1 MDIPIHA
8 RLKDLGP
15 EQGVVYVRIID
26 AKEGRTR
33 NDKPYYALTVG
44 DLSETLPARVWADS
58 ASFPIVRTL
67 QRGSVVKILG
77 LRSSYQGRD
86 QLELQKIRPVEE
98 RDHGLWSPDT
108 VQGPGYDKVQDL
120 FSDVLVFDI
129 ETVAVTID
137 IREMPQTIVKGITE
151 VAQRKEWDIE
161 KVLALNPLFSRV
173 ASIAVGSGADD
184 SRDCVLIAPP
194 EEELKRGLGDIPPW
208 IRPMPEKEMLGAF
221 WTLASQANT
230 IVSFNGRGFDLPF
243 LRTRSSILEQPV
255 FVDLLSQPP
264 SQHSPHLDLYLI
276 LTGGGRGTAPMN
288 LDAACYAYGIESP
301 KGAMDGSMVGHAYRE
316 KKFGEIAKYN
326 LADVIATR
334 ALYQRLRSTILDYL
348 D

>member
-1 MDIPIHA
+1 MDIPIHS
-8 RLKDLGP
+8 RLKDLGA
-15 EQGVVYVRIID
+15 QQAVVFARVMEL
-26 AKEGRTR
+26 KEGRTR
-33 NDKPYYALTVG
+33 NDQPYLALTLG
-44 DLSETLPARVWADS
+44 DLSETLSARIWADS
-58 ASFPIVRTL
+58 PAFGSARTL
-67 QRGSVVKILG
+67 QRGDVVKILG
-77 LRSSYQGRD
+77 LRSNYQGRD
-86 QLELQKIRPVEE
+86 QLEIHRIRPVEE
-98 RDHGLWSPDT
+98 RDKDLWTPEM

-120 FSDVLVFDI
+120 FTEVLVFDI
-129 ETVAVTID
+129 ETVPVTID

-173 ASIAVGSGADD
+173 ASIAVGSGEDA
-184 SRDCVLIAPP
+184 SKDCVLIAPP
-194 EEELKRGLGDIPPW
+194 QEELDRGLPDLPPW
-208 IRPMPEKEMLGAF
+208 VRPMSEKEMLGAF
-221 WTLASQANT
+221 WTLASQAGT
-230 IVSFNGRGFDLPF
+230 IVSFNGRNFDLPF

-264 SQHSPHLDLYLI
+264 YQHSPHLDLYLI

-316 KKFGEIAKYN
+316 KRFGEIAKYN

-334 ALYQRLRSTILDYL
+334 ALYQRQRATILDYL
-348 D
+348 E